1 MDPGAFGSSM
11 KMRVDC
17 AHTLSYCISIYVIWD
32 ARLRGACK
40 SGSAARWT
48 RAMYMRNGSE

>member
-1 MDPGAFGSSM
+1 MDPGASDSSM
-11 KMRVDC
+11 TMRVEY

-32 ARLRGACK
+32 ARLRGTCK

-48 RAMYMRNGSE
+48 HAVYMRSGSE

>member
-32 ARLRGACK
+32 ARLRGTCK
-40 SGSAARWT
+40 TGSAARWT
-48 RAMYMRNGSE
+48 RAMYMRNGSG